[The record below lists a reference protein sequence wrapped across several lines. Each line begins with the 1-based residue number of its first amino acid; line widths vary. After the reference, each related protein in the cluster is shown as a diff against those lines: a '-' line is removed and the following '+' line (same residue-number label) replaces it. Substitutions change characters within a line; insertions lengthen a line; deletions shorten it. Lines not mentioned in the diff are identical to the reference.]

1 MSSDPEPITESNRA
15 VIGVEEGT
23 YSVVGAARERSVS
36 SGQELSES
44 ALNKRDEPTTSL
56 GRKASQ
62 SSSISSSSDDV
73 SNNSVEQG
81 TSSVVGG
88 REIAVVTEE
97 IPSRSSLR
105 EEAYVSLV
113 TTDPVL
119 WGQGGLP
126 GTAGLYG
133 NDLFIKY
140 EVSCP

>member
-73 SNNSVEQG
+73 SNNSVDQG